1 MAVIS
6 SEAARMPNPDV
17 ALAMKAA
24 AAKNRPSDR
33 RPVFSS
39 AASTTSATIDEPM
52 VWATMMKVVV
62 MIEVQKM
69 IATRVGE
76 PLGGMTPARRRSSGP
91 SPQIIERMVK
101 VMAVRRLPNSRDS
114 VGAAGR
120 AMIADR
126 KTPRVNSEIWR
137 ALKPQKKVLK

>member
-17 ALAMKAA
+17 AFWMKAD

-39 AASTTSATIDEPM
+39 PSSTTSATIDEPM

-69 IATRVGE
+69 IATKAGE
-76 PLGGMTPARRRSSGP
+76 PLGGISPARRRNSGP
-91 SPQIIERMVK
+91 RPQVADRIVK
-101 VMAVRRLPNSRDS
+101 VMAVVRLPNFRDS

-120 AMIADR
+120 AIIAER
-126 KTPRVNSEIWR
+126 
-137 ALKPQKKVLK
+137 